1 MYKTTLKDL
10 PSVNEVLRCVNDL
23 ISLNNRYLKY
33 LIVSEINRVRYKIKN
48 KKVFKSRVELLE
60 YLIDRVVLRS
70 SPRLVNIINGTGIVL
85 HTGFGRAPFEA
96 KIFKN
101 IANVANGYMNLEYD
115 LFTGKRGD
123 RQSHVRE
130 YISAICG
137 SESSLVVNNNAA
149 AVMLAI
155 NQIAE
160 NGEVIISRGQIVEIG
175 GSFRIPDIIE
185 KSGAFLKEVG
195 TTNRT
200 NIKDYKKS
208 INKNTKLILWVHTSN
223 YVVKGFTESVPLD
236 QLVQLGNEHNI
247 PVMVDW
253 GSGSFLNMQTLNIA
267 DEIPVNI
274 IMKSNPDILTFS
286 GDKLIGGPQAGIIIG
301 KKKIVN
307 LIQENILYRVLRID
321 KINLCFLEKTLR
333 SYKSNSFTNKNLS
346 LKLLTTSRKTLKNRA
361 KKILEYQ
368 TNKKIKELNI
378 KILETEVE
386 AGSGSLPENKIESAA
401 FAFSPRNRKVK
412 DLATSF
418 RCGSIPVVGYIKGNT
433 YFIDLKAVLP
443 NQIKR
448 LTKAIQ
454 EV

>member
-70 SPRLVNIINGTGIVL
+70 SSRLVNIINGTGIVL

-361 KKILEYQ
+361 KKILECQ
-368 TNKKIKELNI
+368 TNKRIKELNI

>member
-10 PSVNEVLRCVNDL
+10 PSVNEVLHCISDL

-60 YLIDRVVLRS
+60 YLIDRVLLRS

-101 IANVANGYMNLEYD
+101 IANVANGYLNLEYD

-200 NIKDYKKS
+200 NIKDYKNS

-267 DEIPVNI
+267 DEIPVNK

-401 FAFSPRNRKVK
+401 FVFSPRNRKVK
-412 DLATSF
+412 DLAVSF
-418 RCGSIPVVGYIKGNT
+418 RCGPIPVVGYIKGNK

>member
-10 PSVNEVLRCVNDL
+10 PSVNEVLHCISDL

-60 YLIDRVVLRS
+60 YLIDRVLLRS

-101 IANVANGYMNLEYD
+101 IANVANGYLNLEYD

-175 GSFRIPDIIE
+175 GSFRIPDVIE

-200 NIKDYKKS
+200 NIKDYKNS

-236 QLVQLGNEHNI
+236 ELVQLGNEHNI

-267 DEIPVNI
+267 DEIPVNK

-333 SYKSNSFTNKNLS
+333 SYESDSFTNKNLS

-401 FAFSPRNRKVK
+401 FVFSPRNRKVK
-412 DLATSF
+412 DLAVSF
-418 RCGSIPVVGYIKGNT
+418 RCGPIPVVGYIKGNK

>member
-10 PSVNEVLRCVNDL
+10 PSVNEVLHCISDL

-60 YLIDRVVLRS
+60 YLIDSVLLRS

-101 IANVANGYMNLEYD
+101 IANVANGYLNLEYD

-175 GSFRIPDIIE
+175 GSFRIPDVIE

-200 NIKDYKKS
+200 NIKDYKNS

-236 QLVQLGNEHNI
+236 ELVQLGNEHNI

-267 DEIPVNI
+267 DEIPVNK

-333 SYKSNSFTNKNLS
+333 SYKSDSFTNKNLS

-412 DLATSF
+412 DLAVSF
-418 RCGSIPVVGYIKGNT
+418 RCGPIPVVGYIKGNK

>member
-10 PSVNEVLRCVNDL
+10 PSVNEVLHCISDL

-60 YLIDRVVLRS
+60 YLIDRVLLRS

-101 IANVANGYMNLEYD
+101 IANVANGYLNLEYD

-175 GSFRIPDIIE
+175 GSFRIPDVIE

-200 NIKDYKKS
+200 NIKDYKNS

-236 QLVQLGNEHNI
+236 ELVQLGNEHNI

-267 DEIPVNI
+267 DEIPVNK

-333 SYKSNSFTNKNLS
+333 SYESDSFTNKNLS

-412 DLATSF
+412 DLAVSF
-418 RCGSIPVVGYIKGNT
+418 RCGPIPVVGYIKGNK

>member
-10 PSVNEVLRCVNDL
+10 PSVNEVLHCISDL

-60 YLIDRVVLRS
+60 YLIDRVLLRS

-101 IANVANGYMNLEYD
+101 IANVANGYLNLEYD

-200 NIKDYKKS
+200 NIKDYKNS

-267 DEIPVNI
+267 DEIPVNK

-412 DLATSF
+412 DLAVSF
-418 RCGSIPVVGYIKGNT
+418 RCGPIPVVGYIKGNK

>member
-1 MYKTTLKDL
+1 M
-10 PSVNEVLRCVNDL
+10 
-23 ISLNNRYLKY
+23 
-33 LIVSEINRVRYKIKN
+33 
-48 KKVFKSRVELLE
+48 
-60 YLIDRVVLRS
+60 
-70 SPRLVNIINGTGIVL
+70 
-85 HTGFGRAPFEA
+85 
-96 KIFKN
+96 
-101 IANVANGYMNLEYD
+101 
-115 LFTGKRGD
+115 
-123 RQSHVRE
+123 
-130 YISAICG
+130 
-137 SESSLVVNNNAA
+137 
-149 AVMLAI
+149 
-155 NQIAE
+155 
-160 NGEVIISRGQIVEIG
+160 EIG

-200 NIKDYKKS
+200 NIKDYKNS

-267 DEIPVNI
+267 DEIPVNK

-401 FAFSPRNRKVK
+401 FVFSPRNRKIK
-412 DLATSF
+412 DLAVSF
-418 RCGSIPVVGYIKGNT
+418 RCGPIPVVGYIKGNK

>member
-10 PSVNEVLRCVNDL
+10 PSVNEVLHCISDL

-60 YLIDRVVLRS
+60 YLIDSVLLRS

-101 IANVANGYMNLEYD
+101 IANVANGYLNLEYD

-200 NIKDYKKS
+200 NIKDYKNS

-236 QLVQLGNEHNI
+236 ELVQLGNEHNI

-267 DEIPVNI
+267 DEIPVNK

-333 SYKSNSFTNKNLS
+333 SYKSDSFTNKNLS

-412 DLATSF
+412 DLAVSF
-418 RCGSIPVVGYIKGNT
+418 RCGPIPVVGYIKGNK

>member
-10 PSVNEVLRCVNDL
+10 PSVNEVLSCVNDL
-23 ISLNNRYLKY
+23 ISLNNRYLKH
-33 LIVSEINRVRYKIKN
+33 LIVSEINRIRYKIKN

-70 SPRLVNIINGTGIVL
+70 SSRLVNIINGTGIVL

-96 KIFKN
+96 KIFKD
-101 IANVANGYMNLEYD
+101 IANVANGYLNLEYD

-175 GSFRIPDIIE
+175 GSFRIPDVIE

-236 QLVQLGNEHNI
+236 QLVQLGNKHNI

-253 GSGSFLNMQTLNIA
+253 GSGSFLNMKTLNLA

-448 LTKAIQ
+448 LTKAIK

>member
-48 KKVFKSRVELLE
+48 KKVFKNRVELLE

-70 SPRLVNIINGTGIVL
+70 SSRLVNIINGTGIVL

-160 NGEVIISRGQIVEIG
+160 DGEVIISRGQIVEIG

-418 RCGSIPVVGYIKGNT
+418 RCGPIPVVGYIKGNT